1 MRADR
6 LLSIMLL
13 LQTEGRITAREL
25 AARLEVSERTIH
37 RDMEAL
43 SASGVP
49 VLAERGSGGGW
60 SLLDDYRTNLT
71 GLNPA
76 EIQALFLAQPVRLL
90 ADLGLRGAAEGAL
103 VKLLAALPDVH
114 QRDAAFMRERIH
126 VDGAG
131 WRQMQE
137 RVACLPIIQDAI
149 WREHKL
155 HLVYERGDEVCV
167 ERVVDPLGLVAKSG
181 QWYLVAGVEG
191 EFRTYRASR
200 VREANVIDEAVARPA
215 DFDLAAYWEQST
227 QEFKANLPRYPA
239 RLRIQASI
247 LPFFHGML
255 RFGRVERTEAPDA
268 DGYQVMDVAFEV
280 EEEAI
285 LYASGFGDQV
295 QVVEPEELRQKVIE
309 AARAL
314 LGQYREGEKGSRK

>member
-60 SLLDDYRTNLT
+60 SLMDDYRTNLT

-114 QRDAAFMRERIH
+114 QRDAEFMRERIH

-131 WRQMQE
+131 WRQTQE
-137 RVACLPIIQDAI
+137 RVACLPMIQDAI
-149 WREHKL
+149 WREQKL

-167 ERVVDPLGLVAKSG
+167 DRVVDPLGLVAKSG

-200 VREANVIDEAVARPA
+200 VREANVIDEVVLRPP

-227 QEFKANLPRYPA
+227 KEFKANLPRYPA

-247 LPFFHGML
+247 LPFFQGML
-255 RFGRVERTEAPDA
+255 RFGRVERTEPPDA
-268 DGYQVMDVAFEV
+268 EGYQVVNVAFEV

-295 QVVEPEELRQKVIE
+295 QVIEPEELRQKVIE
-309 AARAL
+309 AAKGL
-314 LGQYREGEKGSRK
+314 LTQYREK